1 MIKNSKKQKK
11 FIFLKLKN
19 FNFWYLYVIEKILKL
34 WNDKKLFN
42 CNYFHFETITILLIN
57 HQINI
62 YLKNV
67 NEFLGEWK
75 NIIY

>member
-1 MIKNSKKQKK
+1 MIKNSKIQKK

-19 FNFWYLYVIEKILKL
+19 FNFWYLNLIEKFIKL
-34 WNDKKLFN
+34 RNDKKLFN
-42 CNYFHFETITILLIN
+42 CNLLHFETITILLIN

>member
-19 FNFWYLYVIEKILKL
+19 FNFWYLNLIEKFIKL
-34 WNDKKLFN
+34 RNDKKLFN
-42 CNYFHFETITILLIN
+42 CNLLHFETITILLIN

>member
-1 MIKNSKKQKK
+1 MIKNSKIQKK

-19 FNFWYLYVIEKILKL
+19 FNFWHLYVIEKFIKL
-34 WNDKKLFN
+34 RNDKQLFN
-42 CNYFHFETITILLIN
+42 CNDLHFETITIPLIN

-62 YLKNV
+62 YFKILS
-67 NEFLGEWK
+67 EFLGESK

>member
-11 FIFLKLKN
+11 FIFLKSKN
-19 FNFWYLYVIEKILKL
+19 FNFWYLNLIEKFIKL
-34 WNDKKLFN
+34 RNDKKLFN
-42 CNYFHFETITILLIN
+42 CNHLHFETITILLIN

-62 YLKNV
+62 YLKILCEV
-67 NEFLGEWK
+67 LGESK

>member
-19 FNFWYLYVIEKILKL
+19 FNFWYLNLIEKFIKL
-34 WNDKKLFN
+34 RNDKKLFN
-42 CNYFHFETITILLIN
+42 CNLLHFETITILLIN

-62 YLKNV
+62 YLKILSEV
-67 NEFLGEWK
+67 LGESK